1 VPLFVSSYRINRM
14 SLLHS
19 SITLGSSVETQYFVS
34 HTKQSR
40 SAYQLRNHYSNDVSF
55 LIPTFANFPDFRIN
69 PDLLNMKLEDYATG
83 KLLLVN
89 KPYKWTSF
97 DVVGKIRNA
106 FKPLKLKV
114 GHAGT
119 LDPLA
124 TGLLIICTGK
134 MTKQIDSFQAQ
145 EKEYTGT
152 FTLGAT
158 TPTYDLESEVDQT
171 FDISNITEAQ
181 LYEACKPFIGDIQQ
195 YPPAHSAIKIDGERL
210 YEKARRGEEVELR
223 LRNVTISEFE
233 LTRVELPEVDFR
245 VVCSKGT
252 YIRSLA
258 NDFGKTLNN
267 GAYLSRLRRTRSGNF
282 NVTDAH
288 EVMELVTSIRDLK
301 ATEQAPE
308 E

>member
-1 VPLFVSSYRINRM
+1 LKKSFSDIN
-14 SLLHS
+14 
-19 SITLGSSVETQYFVS
+19 Q
-34 HTKQSR
+34 
-40 SAYQLRNHYSNDVSF
+40 
-55 LIPTFANFPDFRIN
+55 FA
-69 PDLLNMKLEDYATG
+69 EG
-83 KLLLVN
+83 ELLLVN

-134 MTKQIDSFQAQ
+134 MTKQIDTFQAE

-152 FTLGAT
+152 ITLGAT
-158 TPTYDLESEVDQT
+158 TPTYDLESEPEQKFET
-171 FDISNITEAQ
+171 SHITEEQIKQACAQ
-181 LYEACKPFIGDIQQ
+181 FIGDIQQ

-210 YEKARRGEEVELR
+210 YEKARRGEEVER
-223 LRNVTISEFE
+223 RPRFININEFE
-233 LTRVELPEVDFR
+233 ITRIELPEVDFR

-258 NDFGKTLNN
+258 DDFGRALDNA
-267 GAYLSRLRRTRSGNF
+267 AYLSRLRRTRSGNF
-282 NVTDAH
+282 KAADAW
-288 EVMELVTSIRDLK
+288 EVMELVNTIRDLK
-301 ATEQAPE
+301 QLQQD
-308 E
+308 